1 MGRLIEG
8 FWDCPYC
15 GRKRISGLER
25 ECSCGAER
33 GEDVKFYMDGVHYID
48 DETAKT
54 ISKNPDWL
62 CSYCGALVSDN
73 DNTCHNCGASKSESE
88 MNYFQNREKKEQREK
103 EKQKEANEI
112 SRLEE
117 HIDRIEEITET
128 LSKERYDYYGIP
140 HDRDA
145 VNKKNNVSSTIK
157 HILKWGLL
165 VLALFAIVA
174 GMFYLFTPKSVEG
187 TIDGFEW
194 NRSISVEEYRTVEES
209 GWSIPSGGRLLFQQQ
224 EIKSYQQV
232 LDHYETKT
240 RTYTEQV
247 LDHYETYVSGY
258 RDNGNGTFTE
268 ITSQRPVYRTETK
281 TETYQEPVYRS
292 EPIYA
297 TKYYYEIDKWMHK
310 EYVKTSGNDHNPYW
324 GEYNYGDKER
334 EGFKSADYYIFVTDE
349 DGETHKYDV
358 KLDLWET
365 FTSGQRVKLKVDVFG
380 HATLDL
386 EEKDE

>member
-73 DNTCHNCGASKSESE
+73 DDICHNCGASKSESE

-103 EKQKEANEI
+103 ERKEKTNEV
-112 SRLEE
+112 SHLEE

-128 LSKERYDYYGIP
+128 LSKERYGYYDIP
-140 HDRDA
+140 HDKE
-145 VNKKNNVSSTIK
+145 VTSKKSGGSSAIK
-157 HILKWGLL
+157 NILKYGLIVI
-165 VLALFAIVA
+165 VLIAVVF
-174 GMFYLFTPKSVEG
+174 GMFHLFTPKSVEG
-187 TIDGFEW
+187 VIDGFEW
-194 NRSISVEEYRTVEES
+194 SRSVSVEEYRTVEES
-209 GWSIPSGGRLLFQQQ
+209 GWSIPSGGRLLFQQR

-324 GEYNYGDKER
+324 SEYNYGDKER